1 MKLKILYFGIFRD
14 ITGKFSETV
23 DFDGKY
29 LNDLKNFLKQR
40 YPGIENDNMIVSI
53 NFRYVENNPELN
65 ENDEIAIMSPVNG
78 G

>member
-65 ENDEIAIMSPVNG
+65 ESDEIAIMSPVNG

>member
-1 MKLKILYFGIFRD
+1 VKLKILYFGIFRD

-23 DFDGKY
+23 DFDGKC

-65 ENDEIAIMSPVNG
+65 ESDEIAIMSPVNG